1 MNFKVAFCKDH
12 FLKQQKIANK
22 CEIYRAPNLNLSNG
36 TRADGSPD
44 SKWLPLPIDMHVG
57 GVSVPNPSLNLER

>member
-44 SKWLPLPIDMHVG
+44 SK
-57 GVSVPNPSLNLER
+57 